1 MFSLLYIDVQGF
13 YLHCRYVYVC
23 AHNLWFYIYDTAYT
37 PGLIEF
43 DFKVFENMVE
53 IDFQSVFRLEIH

>member
-37 PGLIEF
+37 PGLIVF
-43 DFKVFENMVE
+43 DFKVFESIAV
-53 IDFQSVFRLEIH
+53 IDF